1 MTKKPKRA
9 LVIPDVHFPIQDD
22 AAVNCVIKAIKLVKP
37 EIFICLGD
45 LGEWHSVSPWRY
57 KRRKRPPL
65 EYTIKDLVKEAKLVN
80 GPFNEIPCLS
90 FELLEIDRSPIEYR
104 GSISK
109 THFAVF

>member
-80 GPFNEIPCLS
+80 EGLDLFDNALKSVKPVLPS
-90 FELLEIDRSPIEYR
+90 IEK
-104 GSISK
+104 I
-109 THFAVF
+109 TVHLVH